1 MRQILLFICLGIIS
15 IFFIGCDQATQQTQ
29 NTSNTGREDVI
40 EAPEEMPQ
48 DFPEETQ
55 QDVTENTKEEA
66 IVEAEV
72 EDDKG
77 KGESLPDVFEP
88 GIYTLTPVFEE
99 LEFRQPLYLTADY
112 ANSPYVYV
120 VEKQGLVK
128 RIHTSDASMDI
139 FIDLTTVVDST
150 ENETGLLG
158 LAFHPNY
165 PEDPRFFV
173 YYTQDDF
180 SKLVEYQV
188 KPDASNQ
195 SYTVMDATA
204 KLILEFEQP
213 YVNHNGGHIAFG
225 PDGYLY
231 IASGDGGAGGDPD
244 NNAQNL
250 QNLLGKILRIDI
262 NEHEEG
268 LNYGIP
274 QDNPFVGQDRAREEI
289 YAYGLRN
296 PWKFSFDDVRELMLV
311 ADVGQDAV
319 EEINHVENGGN
330 YGWSHYEGDKIYND
344 NIPLAGKV
352 VAPLYSYDHGQGQS
366 ITGGYTYY
374 GQALASLHGV
384 YVYGDFMSGKLWGL
398 WLDVNRNAENVH
410 LLDTDLRIA
419 SFGLDGMGELYIL
432 DFRGGVYQLQEVEQ

>member
-1 MRQILLFICLGIIS
+1 
-15 IFFIGCDQATQQTQ
+15 
-29 NTSNTGREDVI
+29 
-40 EAPEEMPQ
+40 
-48 DFPEETQ
+48 
-55 QDVTENTKEEA
+55 
-66 IVEAEV
+66 
-72 EDDKG
+72 
-77 KGESLPDVFEP
+77 
-88 GIYTLTPVFEE
+88 
-99 LEFRQPLYLTADY
+99 
-112 ANSPYVYV
+112 
-120 VEKQGLVK
+120 
-128 RIHTSDASMDI
+128 
-139 FIDLTTVVDST
+139 
-150 ENETGLLG
+150 
-158 LAFHPNY
+158 
-165 PEDPRFFV
+165 
-173 YYTQDDF
+173 
-180 SKLVEYQV
+180 
-188 KPDASNQ
+188 
-195 SYTVMDATA
+195 MDATA

-231 IASGDGGAGGDPD
+231 IASSDGGSGGDPD

-262 NEHEEG
+262 NKHEEG

-398 WLDVNRNAENVH
+398 WLDVNRNAENLH